1 MRMRKHLLLLIFS
14 LALPTGLLAGNT
26 WQTATAIAEGET
38 LSGTMD
44 KNDTEEWYKIVI
56 PKDGDVTLNV
66 KTDATLVMRY
76 VELHAKSSDIYLGSW
91 GWKYLYEKE
100 EPFTVCGLAPGT
112 YYVHLSREEKA
123 GSYTFSYTFTPENY
137 ANDTEPNNEWKQAS
151 TTLVSG
157 ETIQGH
163 LGYNYWDSTDKDD
176 WYKIVVPADGDVTF
190 DVKTD
195 ETLVIRYV
203 ELHAKSSDIYLGS
216 WGFKYLYEAEAPFT
230 VSGVAPGTYYVHL
243 NHESGYGGYSLKYT
257 FTRNYYPNDAG
268 PNDDW
273 KQAVTLKKDKTVSGH
288 LGYNYWDNIDQTDW
302 YKINLK
308 QSGSIELH
316 LTTDKASPLLV
327 RYVELYKVSGD
338 YVSSL
343 KYEYQYEEF
352 KPVIV
357 NDLVPG
363 TYYVKVEREDKYGT
377 YFLVWGSTLKLVG
390 DVNNDGKVTA
400 ADARAVAD
408 YIMGKTPAGF
418 NIMMADVNED
428 GKINV
433 VDVTSIIGII
443 NKK

>member
-1 MRMRKHLLLLIFS
+1 MRKHLLLLIFS

-76 VELHAKSSDIYLGSW
+76 VELHAKSSDTYLGSW

-123 GSYTFSYTFTPENY
+123 GSYTFCYTFTPESY
-137 ANDTEPNNEWKQAS
+137 ANDKEPNDDEWKQAS

-163 LGYNYWDSTDKDD
+163 LGYNYWDS
-176 WYKIVVPADGDVTF
+176 
-190 DVKTD
+190 
-195 ETLVIRYV
+195 R
-203 ELHAKSSDIYLGS
+203 
-216 WGFKYLYEAEAPFT
+216 
-230 VSGVAPGTYYVHL
+230 
-243 NHESGYGGYSLKYT
+243 
-257 FTRNYYPNDAG
+257 
-268 PNDDW
+268 
-273 KQAVTLKKDKTVSGH
+273 
-288 LGYNYWDNIDQTDW
+288 DQTDW

-343 KYEYQYEEF
+343 KYEYQYKEF

-363 TYYVKVEREDKYGT
+363 TYYVKIEREDKYGT
-377 YFLVWGSTLKLVG
+377 YFLVWDSTLKLVG
-390 DVNNDGKVTA
+390 DVNDDGKITA

-428 GKINV
+428 GKINA